1 MPEIDRRNFLKLV
14 GVSAGAAAA
23 SGCNDPVQKLI
34 PYVVQPEEI
43 TPGIPVIYA
52 STCQECPAGCG
63 LHVRTR
69 EGRPIKL
76 EGNPDHPVN
85 RGALCARG
93 QASIGR
99 TYLPD
104 RYPGPLKRQSDGG
117 LAPISWEEALALV
130 AEKIAAAGDRTHVL
144 GGSVGPTLSGLID
157 QWIAAVGAGGRTV
170 YEPFD
175 YTALKEA
182 SRSVFGVASR
192 PRFDLSQADFVI
204 DFGSDFLESW
214 TSPVEHG
221 RQFAA
226 ARRVDRQGGG
236 NRLVYVGPRLTLTA
250 GNSDEWLPAKP
261 GTEGVLALGIARAAL
276 DAARVDGADVPN
288 ADQLRGILSG
298 FGANSVATIT
308 EVPAETIRKLGKA
321 MLAAEQPVA
330 LPPGVALTSR
340 RATATTAAVLILNA
354 VVGGIGKTVFVVPAG
369 SAGDQV
375 ASFREV
381 AQLVDRMKSG
391 SISVLLIHDAN
402 PVYSMPGDSAFAAA
416 LEKVGFVISTASGPD
431 ETSERADLILPDHTP
446 MESWGD
452 HAPRPG
458 VRSLVQPTIRPL
470 NDTRALGDTLID
482 SAKAMGEATAAKLP
496 SGSFRTVLEQAWS
509 DTDFRAALA
518 AGGVFGKEAAAGDWT
533 LAPGISGLSFTEPR
547 FEGDGSFVLLP
558 VPSPLLSD
566 GRGANL
572 PWLQETPDPVMK
584 VAWQSWAEISHASA
598 EALRVEYGDVLAV
611 RTSVGVVEV
620 PVVPRGGIRDDVIAI
635 SIGQGHEVGFYASRV
650 EDRNPGGTR
659 GVNVISI
666 LPALTDES
674 GGRAWLTARAA
685 VGATG
690 AHRRIAKTEE
700 FDNKRGRQLGEAVS
714 LLALAEGAEAAEPHA
729 DEHGGA
735 HADSQ
740 TDGHGDGHGGSHE
753 IRKPYDPTHDSTDES
768 PYRWGMAIDLD
779 RCNGCSACI
788 VACSIENNVP
798 TVGEEMVLLDR
809 QMQWLRI
816 ERYIGDG
823 FQELVTG
830 RNAPTDHEELGNT
843 DVRHSPM
850 LCQQCGAAPCEP
862 VCPVFATYHNPE
874 GLNGMIY
881 NRCIGTRYCSNNC
894 PYKVRRYNWYDYAI
908 ENVHEPMQ
916 LLLNPDV
923 TVRGQGVMEKCTF
936 CVQRIES
943 GRQTAKDAGRPIAD
957 GEVTPACAQTC
968 PTQAITFG
976 NLKDAASSAST
987 QAAAGEARA
996 YHALHVLNT
1005 RPAITYLAK
1014 VRRSIERGEG

>member
-14 GVSAGAAAA
+14 GVSAGAAAT

-34 PYVVQPEEI
+34 PYVIQPEEI
-43 TPGIPVIYA
+43 TPGLAVIYA

-104 RYPGPLKRQSDGG
+104 RYPGPMERQADGG
-117 LAPISWEEALALV
+117 LAPISWEEAHALV
-130 AEKIAAAGDRTHVL
+130 AEKVAAAGGRTHVL

-175 YTALKEA
+175 YSALKEA
-182 SRSVFGVASR
+182 SRAVFGIASR
-192 PRFDLSQADFVI
+192 PRFDLSKADFII

-221 RQFAA
+221 RQFAD
-226 ARRVDRQGGG
+226 ARAVDQDGGG
-236 NRLVYVGPRLTLTA
+236 ARLVYVGPRLTLTA
-250 GNSDEWLPAKP
+250 GNADEWLPAKP
-261 GTEGVLALGIARAAL
+261 GSEGVLALGIARAAL
-276 DAARVDGADVPN
+276 AAARVSGADVPD
-288 ADQLRGILSG
+288 ADRLRGILSG
-298 FGANSVATIT
+298 FGANSVSTIT
-308 EVPAETIRKLGKA
+308 EVPAATIRRLGKA
-321 MLAAEQPVA
+321 LLAADQPVA

-354 VVGGIGKTVFVVPAG
+354 VVGAIGKTVFALPEG
-369 SAGDQV
+369 STADQI
-375 ASFREV
+375 ASFGEV
-381 AQLVDRMKSG
+381 TELVERMKAG
-391 SISVLLIHDAN
+391 SISVLLIHDSN
-402 PVYSMPGDSAFAAA
+402 PMYSMPADSGFAAA
-416 LEKVGFVISTASGPD
+416 LEKVDVVISTASGPD

-452 HAPRPG
+452 HVSRPG
-458 VRSLVQPTIRPL
+458 VRSIVQPTIRPL
-470 NDTRALGDTLID
+470 HDTRAFGDTLIET
-482 SAKAMGEATAAKLP
+482 AKAMGEATAAQLP
-496 SGSFRTVLEQAWS
+496 SGSFRKVLEEAWS

-518 AGGVFGKEAAAGDWT
+518 AGGVFDDEAAGGEVT
-533 LAPGISGLSFTEPR
+533 LALDISNLSFKEPR
-547 FEGDGSFVLLP
+547 FEGEGSFLLLP

-584 VAWQSWAEISHASA
+584 VTWQSWAEISHASA
-598 EALRVEYGDVLAV
+598 KTLGVEYGDVLSV
-611 RTSVGVVEV
+611 RTSAGEVEL

-635 SIGQGHEVGFYASRV
+635 SIGQGHNVGFYASRT
-650 EDRNPGGTR
+650 EDGKPGGTR
-659 GVNVISI
+659 GVNLLSI
-666 LPALTDES
+666 LPALTDET
-674 GGRAWLTARAA
+674 GGRAWLTARAD
-685 VGATG
+685 VRGTG
-690 AHRRIAKTEE
+690 AHRRIAKTQE
-700 FDNKRGRQLGEAVS
+700 FDNKRGRQLGESVS
-714 LLALAEGAEAAEPHA
+714 LVALAEGAKTAE
-729 DEHGGA
+729 
-735 HADSQ
+735 S
-740 TDGHGDGHGGSHE
+740 HGDGHGGSHE
-753 IRKPYDPTHDSTDES
+753 IRRPYDPSDDSTDDS
-768 PYRWGMAIDLD
+768 PYRWGMTIDLD

-809 QMQWLRI
+809 QMHWLRI
-816 ERYIGDG
+816 ERFIGDG
-823 FQELVTG
+823 YQELVTG
-830 RNAPTDHEELGNT
+830 RNLPRDHEELGNT

-908 ENVHEPMQ
+908 ENVHEPMN

-936 CVQRIES
+936 CVQRIE
-943 GRQTAKDAGRPIAD
+943 GARQDAKDQGRPIAD

-976 NLKDAASSAST
+976 NLKDDESATSKK
-987 QAAAGEARA
+987 ADAGEARA

-1014 VRRSIERGEG
+1014 VRRST

>member
-14 GVSAGAAAA
+14 GVSAGAAAT

-34 PYVVQPEEI
+34 PYVIQPEEI
-43 TPGIPVIYA
+43 TPGLAVIYA

-104 RYPGPLKRQSDGG
+104 RYPGPMERQADGG
-117 LAPISWEEALALV
+117 LAPISWEEAHALV
-130 AEKIAAAGDRTHVL
+130 AEKVAAAGGRTHVL

-175 YTALKEA
+175 YSALKEA
-182 SRSVFGVASR
+182 SRAVFGIASR
-192 PRFDLSQADFVI
+192 PRFDLSKADFII

-221 RQFAA
+221 RQFAD
-226 ARRVDRQGGG
+226 ARAVDQDGGG
-236 NRLVYVGPRLTLTA
+236 ARLVYVGPRLTLTA
-250 GNSDEWLPAKP
+250 GNADEWLPAKP
-261 GTEGVLALGIARAAL
+261 GSEGVLALGIARAAL
-276 DAARVDGADVPN
+276 AAARVSGADVPD
-288 ADQLRGILSG
+288 ADRLRGILSG
-298 FGANSVATIT
+298 FGANSVSTIT
-308 EVPAETIRKLGKA
+308 EVPAATIRRLGKA
-321 MLAAEQPVA
+321 LLAADQPVA

-354 VVGGIGKTVFVVPAG
+354 VVGAIGKTVFALPEG
-369 SAGDQV
+369 STADQI
-375 ASFREV
+375 ASFGEV
-381 AQLVDRMKSG
+381 TELVERMKAG
-391 SISVLLIHDAN
+391 SISVLLIHDSN
-402 PVYSMPGDSAFAAA
+402 PMYSMPADSGFAAA
-416 LEKVGFVISTASGPD
+416 LEKVDVVISTASGPD

-452 HAPRPG
+452 HVSRPG
-458 VRSLVQPTIRPL
+458 VRSIVQPTIRPL
-470 NDTRALGDTLID
+470 HDTRAFGDTLIET
-482 SAKAMGEATAAKLP
+482 AKAMGEATAAQLP
-496 SGSFRTVLEQAWS
+496 SGSFRKVLEEAWS

-518 AGGVFGKEAAAGDWT
+518 AGGVFDDEAAGGEVT
-533 LAPGISGLSFTEPR
+533 LALDISNLSFKEPR
-547 FEGDGSFVLLP
+547 FEGEGSFLLLP

-584 VAWQSWAEISHASA
+584 VTWQSWAEISHASA
-598 EALRVEYGDVLAV
+598 KTLGVEYGDVLSV
-611 RTSVGVVEV
+611 RTSAGEVEL

-635 SIGQGHEVGFYASRV
+635 SIGQGHNVGFYASRT
-650 EDRNPGGTR
+650 EDGKPGGTR
-659 GVNVISI
+659 GVNLLSI
-666 LPALTDES
+666 LPALTDET
-674 GGRAWLTARAA
+674 GGRAWLTARAD
-685 VGATG
+685 VRGTG
-690 AHRRIAKTEE
+690 AHRRIAKTQE
-700 FDNKRGRQLGEAVS
+700 FDNKRGRQLGESVS
-714 LLALAEGAEAAEPHA
+714 LVALAEGAKTAE
-729 DEHGGA
+729 
-735 HADSQ
+735 S
-740 TDGHGDGHGGSHE
+740 HGDGHGGSHE
-753 IRKPYDPTHDSTDES
+753 IRRPYDPSDDSTDDS
-768 PYRWGMAIDLD
+768 PYRWGMTIDLD

-809 QMQWLRI
+809 QMHWLRI
-816 ERYIGDG
+816 ERFIGDG
-823 FQELVTG
+823 YQELVTG
-830 RNAPTDHEELGNT
+830 RNLPRDHEELGNI

-908 ENVHEPMQ
+908 ENVHEPMN

-936 CVQRIES
+936 CVQRIE
-943 GRQTAKDAGRPIAD
+943 GARQDAKDQGRPIAD

-976 NLKDAASSAST
+976 NLKDDESATSKK
-987 QAAAGEARA
+987 ADAGEARA

-1014 VRRSIERGEG
+1014 VRRST

>member
-43 TPGIPVIYA
+43 TPGLAIIYA

-69 EGRPIKL
+69 EGRPVKL

-104 RYPGPLKRQSDGG
+104 RYPGPLKRQSDGKF
-117 LAPISWEEALALV
+117 APITWEEAHALV
-130 AEKIAAAGDRTHVL
+130 AEKVTAAGDRTHVL

-157 QWIAAVGAGGRTV
+157 EWIAAVGAGGRTV

-221 RQFAA
+221 WQFAD
-226 ARRVDRQGGG
+226 ARRVDQEGGG
-236 NRLVYVGPRLTLTA
+236 ARLVYVGPRLTLTA

-276 DAARVDGADVPN
+276 DAARGSGEEVPN

-298 FGANSVATIT
+298 FGANSVSTIT
-308 EVPAETIRKLGKA
+308 EVPAATIRQLGKA
-321 MLAAEQPVA
+321 LLTADRPVA

-354 VVGGIGKTVFVVPAG
+354 VVGAIGKTVFVVPEG
-369 SAGDQV
+369 SAADRV

-381 AQLVDRMKSG
+381 TQLVKRMKAG
-391 SISVLLIHDAN
+391 SISVLLVHDAN
-402 PVYSMPGDSAFAAA
+402 PVYSMPGDSGFAAA

-458 VRSLVQPTIRPL
+458 VRSIVQPTIRPL
-470 NDTRALGDTLID
+470 YDTRAFGDILIE
-482 SAKAMGEATAAKLP
+482 SAKAMGDATAEKLP
-496 SGSFRTVLEQAWS
+496 SGSFRTVLEEAWS

-518 AGGVFGKEAAAGDWT
+518 AGGVFGEEAVAGEVT
-533 LAPGISGLSFTEPR
+533 LAPGISGLSFKEPR

-584 VAWQSWAEISHASA
+584 VAWQSWAEISHTSA
-598 EALRVEYGDVLAV
+598 EELGVEYGDVLAV
-611 RTSVGVVEV
+611 RTSASVVEL
-620 PVVPRGGIRDDVIAI
+620 PVVPRGGIRNDVIAI
-635 SIGQGHEVGFYASRV
+635 AIGQGHDVGFYASRV
-650 EDRNPGGTR
+650 EDGEPGGTR

-666 LPALTDES
+666 LPALTDET
-674 GGRAWLTARAA
+674 GGRAWLTARAD
-685 VGATG
+685 VSGTG
-690 AHRRIAKTEE
+690 AHRRVAKTQE

-714 LLALAEGAEAAEPHA
+714 IVALAEGAKAAESHG
-729 DEHGGA
+729 DEHGGG
-735 HADSQ
+735 HAESTGGD
-740 TDGHGDGHGGSHE
+740 HGDGHGGSHE
-753 IRKPYDPTHDSTDES
+753 MRKAYDPVDDSTDES

-816 ERYIGDG
+816 ERYIKDGD
-823 FQELVTG
+823 QELVTG
-830 RNAPTDHEELGNT
+830 RNLPTDHEELGNT

-908 ENVHEPMQ
+908 ENVHEPMN

-936 CVQRIES
+936 CIQRIEN
-943 GRQTAKDAGRPIAD
+943 GRQVAKDEKRPIAD

-968 PTQAITFG
+968 PTKAITFG
-976 NLKDAASSAST
+976 NLKDDESAASK
-987 QAAAGEARA
+987 QADEGGVRA

-1005 RPAITYLAK
+1005 RPSITYLAK
-1014 VRRSIERGEG
+1014 VRRDTEGTKA

>member
-14 GVSAGAAAA
+14 GVSAGAAAT

-34 PYVVQPEEI
+34 PYVIQPEEI
-43 TPGIPVIYA
+43 TPGLAVIYA

-69 EGRPIKL
+69 EGRPVKL

-104 RYPGPLKRQSDGG
+104 RYPGPMERQADGG
-117 LAPISWEEALALV
+117 LAPISWEEAHALV
-130 AEKIAAAGDRTHVL
+130 AEKVAAAGGRTHVL

-175 YTALKEA
+175 YSALKEA
-182 SRSVFGVASR
+182 SRAVFGIASR
-192 PRFDLSQADFVI
+192 PRFDLSKADFII

-221 RQFAA
+221 RQFAD
-226 ARRVDRQGGG
+226 ARAVDQDGGG
-236 NRLVYVGPRLTLTA
+236 ARLVYVGPRLTLTA
-250 GNSDEWLPAKP
+250 GNADEWLPAKP
-261 GTEGVLALGIARAAL
+261 GSEGVLALGIARAAL
-276 DAARVDGADVPN
+276 AAARVSGADVPD
-288 ADQLRGILSG
+288 ADRLRGILSG
-298 FGANSVATIT
+298 FGANSVSTIT
-308 EVPAETIRKLGKA
+308 EVPAATIRRLGKA
-321 MLAAEQPVA
+321 LLAADQPVA

-354 VVGGIGKTVFVVPAG
+354 VVGAIGKTVFALPEG
-369 SAGDQV
+369 STADQI
-375 ASFREV
+375 ASFGEV
-381 AQLVDRMKSG
+381 TELVERMKAG
-391 SISVLLIHDAN
+391 SISVLLIHDSN
-402 PVYSMPGDSAFAAA
+402 PMYSMPADSGFVAA
-416 LEKVGFVISTASGPD
+416 LEKVDVVISTASGPD

-452 HAPRPG
+452 HVSRPG
-458 VRSLVQPTIRPL
+458 VRSIVQPTIRPL
-470 NDTRALGDTLID
+470 HDTRAFGDTLIET
-482 SAKAMGEATAAKLP
+482 AKAMGEATAAQLP
-496 SGSFRTVLEQAWS
+496 SGSFRKVLEEAWS

-518 AGGVFGKEAAAGDWT
+518 AGGVFDDEAAGGEVT
-533 LAPGISGLSFTEPR
+533 LALDISNLSFKEPR
-547 FEGDGSFVLLP
+547 FEGEGSFLLLP

-584 VAWQSWAEISHASA
+584 VTWQSWAEISHASA
-598 EALRVEYGDVLAV
+598 KTLGVEYGDVLSV
-611 RTSVGVVEV
+611 RTSAGEVEL

-635 SIGQGHEVGFYASRV
+635 SIGQGHNVGFYASRT
-650 EDRNPGGTR
+650 EDGKPGGTR
-659 GVNVISI
+659 GVNLLSI
-666 LPALTDES
+666 LPALTDET
-674 GGRAWLTARAA
+674 GGRAWLTARAD
-685 VGATG
+685 VRGTG
-690 AHRRIAKTEE
+690 AHRRIAKTQE
-700 FDNKRGRQLGEAVS
+700 FDNKRGRQLGESVS
-714 LLALAEGAEAAEPHA
+714 LVALAEGAKAAE
-729 DEHGGA
+729 
-735 HADSQ
+735 S
-740 TDGHGDGHGGSHE
+740 HGDGHGGSHE
-753 IRKPYDPTHDSTDES
+753 IRRPYDPSDDSTDDS
-768 PYRWGMAIDLD
+768 PYRWGMTIDLD

-809 QMQWLRI
+809 QMHWLRI
-816 ERYIGDG
+816 ERFIGDG
-823 FQELVTG
+823 YQELVTG
-830 RNAPTDHEELGNT
+830 RNLPRDHEELGNT

-908 ENVHEPMQ
+908 ENVHEPMN

-936 CVQRIES
+936 CVQRIE
-943 GRQTAKDAGRPIAD
+943 GARQDAKDQGRPIAD

-976 NLKDAASSAST
+976 NLKDDESATSKK
-987 QAAAGEARA
+987 ADAGEARA

-1014 VRRSIERGEG
+1014 VRRST